1 MNQQTSFLS
10 LAYFNR
16 KTLRCERFLNEMD
29 SVIPW
34 HSLLKLIEPYYPEA
48 GTGRK
53 RKQLVLMLKVYFLQQ
68 WYNLSDPE
76 MEDAIYDRNS
86 FQKFLDLDML
96 AEPAPDETT
105 ILNFR
110 HLLEEHALQEKM
122 FNKVNGILEERGL
135 LVKKG
140 TIADAT
146 IISAPSSTKNRSGKR
161 DPEMGSTKK
170 GNDWYFG
177 MKAHTG
183 TDSESGMVHSL
194 RFTSASVHDSRLFN
208 DLLHGHEREV
218 YGDKAYHD
226 TVKARKFRRRGIR
239 WRVHIKGVRGR
250 VLTSSQEEINR
261 KRSSVRSK
269 VERPFLVI
277 KHLWGYTKTRYRGLF
292 KNGMR
297 LYASFMLANLFLAR
311 KPLLQLAS

>member
-10 LAYFNR
+10 LAYFSR
-16 KTLRCERFLNEMD
+16 KTLRCEKFLNEMEK
-29 SVIPW
+29 VIPW
-34 HSLLKLIEPYYPEA
+34 ESLIGLVEPYYTEA
-48 GTGRK
+48 ETGRK
-53 RKQLVLMLKVYFLQQ
+53 RKQSMLMLKAYFLQQ

-86 FQKFLDLDML
+86 FQKFLDLDMMKD
-96 AEPAPDETT
+96 PAPDETT

-110 HLLEEHALQEKM
+110 HLLETHALQEKM
-122 FNKVNGILEERGL
+122 FRNINKILEEKGL

-146 IISAPSSTKNRSGKR
+146 IIAAPSSTKNKSGKR

-170 GNDWYFG
+170 GNNWHFG

-183 TDSESGMVHSL
+183 TDAASGLVHSL
-194 RFTSASVHDSRLFN
+194 RVTSASVHDSQAFT
-208 DLLHGHEREV
+208 DLLHGQEREV

-226 TVKARKFRRRGIR
+226 TVKAREFRRRGIK
-239 WRVHIKGVRGR
+239 WRVNIKGVRGKR
-250 VLTSSQEEINR
+250 LTAHQEETNN

-277 KHLWGYTKTRYRGLF
+277 KHLWGYTKTRYKGLF
-292 KNGMR
+292 KNGMK
-297 LYASFMLANLFLAR
+297 LYTSFMLANLFLTR
-311 KPLLQLAS
+311 KRLLLCA